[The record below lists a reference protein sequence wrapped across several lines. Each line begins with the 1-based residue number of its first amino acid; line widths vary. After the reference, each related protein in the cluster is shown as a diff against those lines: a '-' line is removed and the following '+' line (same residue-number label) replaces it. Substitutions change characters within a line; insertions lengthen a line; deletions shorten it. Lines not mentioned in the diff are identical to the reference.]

1 VGFFKFLKKGDRTEG
16 RDLDSAM
23 SLEDI
28 PPAPR
33 PFDMKAPQQPMTD
46 MPDFSKMAE
55 SGEDIEIPSMPD
67 MMDIEKTIMP
77 TTGAPDKSKAEKF
90 FEDIPFPGV
99 SKSNFSSQPNFQ
111 KPIEASRPSFEAPR
125 TFTEAPVPQPKFEAP
140 KPFEAPP
147 VEEPKPEIKPV
158 PAPPKIEP
166 AIVIARPKAPE
177 KIEFDDIKA
186 PKEEEDNG
194 EFKYLQER
202 VSVDFAKPL
211 FLNLDQCETIV
222 DASNDM
228 RKDIASY
235 EESYQ
240 KLCEGLATS
249 DKQFQKWRVALED
262 TLKKLIDIDKGLFK
276 AG

>member
-1 VGFFKFLKKGDRTEG
+1 MGFFKFLKKGDRAEG

-23 SLEDI
+23 GLEDI

-33 PFDMKAPQQPMTD
+33 PFDMKSPQQPMTD

-67 MMDIEKTIMP
+67 VDDIEKTFVP
-77 TTGAPDKSKAEKF
+77 TAPDKSKAEKF

-99 SKSNFSSQPNFQ
+99 PKRNFSSQP
-111 KPIEASRPSFEAPR
+111 
-125 TFTEAPVPQPKFEAP
+125 KFEIAPP
-140 KPFEAPP
+140 KPFEAPQPKFEKPFEAPKFEMPRQPIEAPQP
-147 VEEPKPEIKPV
+147 VEEPKPEIKSV
-158 PAPPKIEP
+158 PPKIEP
-166 AIVIARPKAPE
+166 AIVIARPKAPD
-177 KIEFDDIKA
+177 KIEFPDLKA
-186 PKEEEDNG
+186 SKEEEDKG
-194 EFKYLQER
+194 EFKYLKER
-202 VSVDFAKPL
+202 VNVDFTKPL
-211 FLNLDQCETIV
+211 FLNLEQCETIV

-228 RKDIASY
+228 RKDVASY

-240 KLCEGLATS
+240 KLCDGLATS